1 MTQAARLQS
10 LEKFRKGEVAFL
22 LATDVAARGLDILGL
37 QVCVFW
43 VGELLCVCVWGGG
56 GSLILQ
62 PPETLGKGF
71 FGYVWWPRVS
81 VRGGGASRL
90 RSLERFRKGEVAV
103 LLATDV
109 AARGLDILG
118 LQVRLHLG
126 ACLLRVMQL
135 AVLLPA
141 AADGY
146 CHFYCYCYCHMLTE
160 DMNTPFGAEL

>member
-1 MTQAARLQS
+1 
-10 LEKFRKGEVAFL
+10 
-22 LATDVAARGLDILGL
+22 
-37 QVCVFW
+37 
-43 VGELLCVCVWGGG
+43 
-56 GSLILQ
+56 
-62 PPETLGKGF
+62 LGKGF

-81 VRGGGASRL
+81 VRGGGANPL